1 MDCSTGGVTVTVVAP
16 ATDPI
21 VAVTSVAP
29 GARAAATPLPVMLA
43 TPLLA
48 DDQLTNAERSR
59 DVPSEYL
66 PVAVNWIDCGTEM
79 LGLAGVT
86 TIVSNTAGVTVSVV
100 LPETRFSFAVMSDVP
115 AAMAVAVPDVPMLAT
130 ADVAEDHVTASVMS
144 RDVPSEYAPVAVNFA
159 VLGTAILGLAGVTAI
174 DVNVAAGAVLPP
186 PPAPPHALKSTRI
199 SIRRLRIARPNV
211 WVNSLIQTSKTG
223 G

>member
-43 TPLLA
+43 TPLFA
-48 DDQLTNAERSR
+48 DDQLTKAERSR
-59 DVPSEYL
+59 NVPSEYV

-79 LGLAGVT
+79 LGFAGVT

-100 LPETRFSFAVMSDVP
+100 LPETRFSFAVISDVP
-115 AAMAVAVPDVPMLAT
+115 AAMAVAVPDILMPAT
-130 ADVAEDHVTASVMS
+130 AGVAEDHVTASVMS
-144 RDVPSEYAPVAVNFA
+144 RDVPSEYVPVAVNFA
-159 VLGTAILGLAGVTAI
+159 VWGTAILGLAGVTAI
-174 DVNVAAGAVLPP
+174 DVNVAAG
-186 PPAPPHALKSTRI
+186 
-199 SIRRLRIARPNV
+199 
-211 WVNSLIQTSKTG
+211 G
-223 G
+223 GLS